1 MKRIAYSLITVSFL
15 AAAYFSVIDP
25 ELVPWPKVI
34 PALLVGLAGVAMIQ
48 ISARSK
54 ERAVDT
60 VRTNIEKLEESLSN
74 IVANAIRLDETKDSI
89 DPYEIRHRIDELF
102 MDDLDTFVEN
112 RESISHAFGL
122 QAYANVM
129 TSFATGERYLNRCW
143 SASTDGYID
152 EVHTYLTR
160 AKIQFEE
167 ALELLRTHTG
177 TASEGCGTRC
187 VAPADP

>member
-1 MKRIAYSLITVSFL
+1 MKRIAYFLITVSFL

-34 PALLVGLAGVAMIQ
+34 PSLLVGLAGVAMIQ
-48 ISARSK
+48 LSARSK
-54 ERAVDT
+54 ERAEDT
-60 VRTNIEKLEESLSN
+60 VRTNVEKLEESLSN
-74 IVANAIRLDETKDSI
+74 IVANAIQLDDAKETI
-89 DPYEIRHRIDELF
+89 DPYEIRHRIDDLF
-102 MDDLDTFVEN
+102 MNDLDTFVVN

-152 EVHTYLTR
+152 EIRTYLPR
-160 AKIQFEE
+160 SKKQFEE
-167 ALELLRTHTG
+167 ALGLLRSHTG
-177 TASEGCGTRC
+177 ATQPSRPGPSSFPG
-187 VAPADP
+187 

>member
-1 MKRIAYSLITVSFL
+1 MKRIAYLLITVSFL

-48 ISARSK
+48 LSTRSK

-74 IVANAIRLDETKDSI
+74 IVANAIRLDEAKDII
-89 DPYEIRHRIDELF
+89 DPYDIRHRIDELF
-102 MDDLDTFVEN
+102 MDDLDTFVGN

-152 EVHTYLTR
+152 ETHNYLTR
-160 AKIQFEE
+160 SKNQFEE
-167 ALELLRTHTG
+167 ALELLRTHT
-177 TASEGCGTRC
+177 ASTQPTRTGG
-187 VAPADP
+187 

>member
-1 MKRIAYSLITVSFL
+1 MKRIAYFLITVSFL

-25 ELVPWPKVI
+25 DLVPWPKVI
-34 PALLVGLAGVAMIQ
+34 PALLVGLAGVVMIQ
-48 ISARSK
+48 LSARSK

-60 VRTNIEKLEESLSN
+60 VRSNIGKLEESLSK
-74 IVANAIRLDETKDSI
+74 IVANAIQLDETKDGI
-89 DPYEIRHRIDELF
+89 DPYEIRHRIDDLF
-102 MDDLDTFVEN
+102 MDDLDTFVQN

-167 ALELLRTHTG
+167 ALELLRTHTS
-177 TASEGCGTRC
+177 TASEG
-187 VAPADP
+187 